1 MSTGSQA
8 KRTTGAIIG
17 IKAMRRA
24 CAAWAVGIAVYVAL
38 RCLNGAVAGPAFPSY
53 SMRYKRILAYPGRFR
68 KESWH
73 PWNWKMLAEVAGAI
87 P

>member
-1 MSTGSQA
+1 MDRIRVLEESLWPQVPGDVIEEA
-8 KRTTGAIIG
+8 KRAAQTEPSWI
-17 IKAMRRA
+17 AMQ
-24 CAAWAVGIAVYVAL
+24 G
-38 RCLNGAVAGPAFPSY
+38 NGSAFPSY